1 MYFCPAMYWTLELA
15 SYLEDAPWP
24 ATRNELID
32 YAERIGAP
40 IEVIEN
46 LKELPDDDT
55 IYESIEDVWPDY
67 PTRDEFFYYDEE
79 EE

>member
-1 MYFCPAMYWTLELA
+1 MHR
-15 SYLEDAPWP
+15 P

>member
-1 MYFCPAMYWTLELA
+1 
-15 SYLEDAPWP
+15 
-24 ATRNELID
+24 
-32 YAERIGAP
+32 
-40 IEVIEN
+40 VIEN